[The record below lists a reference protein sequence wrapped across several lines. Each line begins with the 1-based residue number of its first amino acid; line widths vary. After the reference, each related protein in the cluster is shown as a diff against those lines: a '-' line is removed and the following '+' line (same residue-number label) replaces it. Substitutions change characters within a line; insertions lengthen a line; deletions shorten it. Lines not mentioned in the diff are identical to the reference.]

1 VQMEEGMSVLLDTLS
16 VYEDQ
21 NDEHLE
27 TGPWR
32 R

>member
-27 TGPWR
+27 TGP
-32 R
+32 